1 MDLGPRVSRACELGP
16 CQKASHQRPL
26 SRGSA
31 PASLPFPEGLRV
43 GAEAVSCTIRGA
55 HQLSVSTG
63 LAVRLLKVREAKI
76 QNTELGCTAAA
87 QGRLW
92 NQ

>member
-31 PASLPFPEGLRV
+31 PAALPFPEGLRV